1 MQHVEASADDT
12 RAKLLEAGGEL
23 FAEVGFEAATVREIC
38 RLANA
43 NVAAINY
50 HFGDKLGL
58 YTEVILS
65 RARFAENAARQ
76 DVHGPPEE
84 QLRVFV
90 HRYVTGLLGAGSPAW
105 LTKLVAAETSRPSPV
120 LKRVVKEIIRP
131 TEARLRSIIAAI
143 TGLSDQDDKV
153 RMCAHS
159 IIGQCLH
166 YKHAEHVLGFLWP
179 DLWNAPGRLEKIA
192 DHIAQFSL
200 SALQEIRQAHSTKSI
215 KRRQHGGSS

>member
-1 MQHVEASADDT
+1 MQRGDVSADDT
-12 RAKLLEAGGEL
+12 RAKLLQAGGEL
-23 FAEVGFEAATVREIC
+23 FAEAGFEAVTVREIC
-38 RLANA
+38 RRANA

-58 YTEVILS
+58 YTEIILS

-84 QLRVFV
+84 QLRFFV
-90 HRYVTGLLGAGSPAW
+90 HRYVTGLLDAGSPAW

-131 TEARLRSIIAAI
+131 TEARLRCIIAAI
-143 TGLSDQDDKV
+143 TGLPEQDDEV

-166 YKHAEHVLGFLWP
+166 YKHAEHVLSFLWP
-179 DLWNAPGRLEKIA
+179 DLWSTPGRLEKVA
-192 DHIAQFSL
+192 EHIVQFSL
-200 SALQEIRQAHSTKSI
+200 SALHDIRRTNSTKPA
-215 KRRQHGGSS
+215 KGRQHGGSS